1 MFYYDLISKQ
11 VNFTGDCL
19 ISTINEFI
27 LEKTPHG
34 NNR

>member
-1 MFYYDLISKQ
+1 MFHYNLTSKQ

-19 ISTINEFI
+19 ISTINEFV
-27 LEKTPHG
+27 LEKTAHG